1 MYYTV
6 FNCDN
11 SDRDVDDDDK
21 DHNNNDDGDDDVH
34 FYGAWFS

>member
-11 SDRDVDDDDK
+11 SDRDADDDDK